1 MAETKIKTYTIKEY
15 LELEEQALEKS
26 EYYHGRIVGM
36 SGGSVDHAI
45 IGSNI
50 NASLNNAVQSKKL
63 ACTTFNSE
71 IRVFIEASES
81 FVYPDGMLICGE
93 VDIAQEDPHAVTN
106 PILIVE
112 VLSKS
117 TERYDRGDKF
127 HKYCSLPSFQE
138 YVLIDSKKPVVDVL
152 YREEQSSWRMV
163 TTIGL
168 DKSIYL
174 HTLDTHVSMEAIY
187 RNTLQLG
194 PVDFERDI

>member
-1 MAETKIKTYTIKEY
+1 MAEQKIESFTIKEY
-15 LELEEQALEKS
+15 LAQEENALEKS
-26 EYYHGRIVGM
+26 EYYSGRIVGM
-36 SGGSVDHAI
+36 SGGSIDHAI

-50 NASLNNAVQSKKL
+50 NASLNTAVQNKKL
-63 ACTTFNSE
+63 ACITLNSE
-71 IRVFIEASES
+71 ARVYIDAADS
-81 FVYPDGMLICGE
+81 FVYPDGMIVCGE
-93 VDIAQEDPHAVTN
+93 VEISEVDPHAVIN

-127 HKYCSLPSFQE
+127 HKYCSLVSFKE

-152 YREEQSSWRMV
+152 YREDHSSWRMV

-168 DKSIYL
+168 DKEIYL

-194 PVDFERDI
+194 PVVF

>member
-1 MAETKIKTYTIKEY
+1 MAEQKIETFTIKEY
-15 LELEEQALEKS
+15 LAQEEKALEKS
-26 EYYHGRIVGM
+26 EYHGGRIVGM
-36 SGGSVDHAI
+36 SGGSIDHAI

-50 NASLNNAVQSKKL
+50 NASLNTAVQNKKL
-63 ACTTFNSE
+63 ACATLNSE
-71 IRVFIEASES
+71 ARVYIDAADS
-81 FVYPDGMLICGE
+81 FVYPDGMIVCGE
-93 VDIAQEDPHAVTN
+93 IEISEADPHAVTN

-152 YREEQSSWRMV
+152 YREDHSSWRMV

-168 DKSIYL
+168 DKEIYL

-194 PVDFERDI
+194 PVVF

>member
-1 MAETKIKTYTIKEY
+1 MAEKKLETFTIQEY
-15 LELEEQALEKS
+15 LEMEENSVEKS
-26 EYYHGRIVGM
+26 EYDHGQIVGM
-36 SGGSVDHAI
+36 SGGSIDHAI

-50 NASLNNAVQSKKL
+50 NASLNTAVQKKKL
-63 ACTTFNSE
+63 ACITLNSE
-71 IRVFIEASES
+71 ARVYIDAANS
-81 FVYPDGMLICGE
+81 FVYPDGMIVCGE
-93 VDIAQEDPHAVTN
+93 VEISEEDPHAVTN

-152 YREEQSSWRMV
+152 YREGQASWKMV

-168 DKSIYL
+168 DKEIYL
-174 HTLDTHVSMEAIY
+174 HTLDTVIPMEAIY

-194 PVDFERDI
+194 PPVFGRD